1 MWKLAKKERL
11 PRVIGG
17 IMSAESKSRARHAFH
32 AVNGLATGSP
42 KEAIMATAASGK
54 VNSPALEQARSD
66 ALSEILAESW
76 WLVGLRGILG
86 IIFGLICLLN
96 PTLAVQVFVIL
107 FAAYM
112 LVDGVFAIF
121 SGIKAARNGERWGLF
136 IVEGVVDL
144 AAGAVAVLWPAI
156 TLVALVWVIA
166 VWAIVSGALML
177 GAAFGLNLNHGRWWL
192 ALGGI
197 ASIIFGILL
206 VIEPL
211 IGAVVLTMWVGAY
224 AIVFGV
230 FLLVLGFQ
238 LHSRREEHKRK
249 APTAAA
255 AKKPDRARKVP
266 RHEGTPSPSP

>member
-1 MWKLAKKERL
+1 MWKLAKKERQ
-11 PRVIGG
+11 PRGIGG
-17 IMSAESKSRARHAFH
+17 IMCAESSPPTLDAFYTIK
-32 AVNGLATGSP
+32 GLATGSP
-42 KEAIMATAASGK
+42 KETIMATAASGK
-54 VNSPALEQARSD
+54 VNSPTLEQERID

-121 SGIKAARNGERWGLF
+121 SGIKAARNGERWGLL

-156 TLVALVWVIA
+156 TLVALVWIIA
-166 VWAIVSGALML
+166 IWAIVSGALML
-177 GAAFGLNLNHGRWWL
+177 GAAFGLNLDHGRWWL

-230 FLLVLGFQ
+230 CLLVLGFQ

-249 APTAAA
+249 GPAVAA
-255 AKKPDRARKVP
+255 AKKA
-266 RHEGTPSPSP
+266 